1 MHSSTDLSNE
11 GKVVY
16 LLTCK
21 EESERKAKWQLW
33 FGSSWYCKAK
43 GVDPY
48 PGGAVQPI
56 VLSTEGSQTDYQ
68 ILAQQTHQQF
78 VLQAKGLE
86 WEQEEVVQG

>member
-1 MHSSTDLSNE
+1 MHSSTDLSN
-11 GKVVY
+11 GK
-16 LLTCK
+16 
-21 EESERKAKWQLW
+21 SPKAKWQLW

-68 ILAQQTHQQF
+68 MPAQQTHQQF

-86 WEQEEVVQG
+86 WEEEDR